1 MTTPRSRLGALGET
15 VAAAH
20 LEAQG
25 LNVVDRNF
33 RTRYGEVD
41 LIAEDSGTL
50 VFVEVKT
57 RRSLAFGAPEESVT
71 PRKRARL
78 ANVAAAY
85 LQLHGLEQQNWRIDV
100 VGVALQRTGPAT
112 INHVRAVEVAEP
124 G

>member
-25 LNVVDRNF
+25 LKVVDCNF

-78 ANVAAAY
+78 AKVAAAY
-85 LQLHGLEQQNWRIDV
+85 LQLHGLEQQDWRIDV

>member
-1 MTTPRSRLGALGET
+1 MPSTRTKLGTQGEA

-25 LNVVDRNF
+25 MSIVGRNF

-41 LIAEDSGTL
+41 LIAQDGDSL

-57 RRSLAFGAPEESVT
+57 RRSGAYGTPEESVT
-71 PRKRARL
+71 PRKRERL
-78 ANVAAAY
+78 AKTAQRY
-85 LQLHGLEQQNWRIDV
+85 LQEQGREQSAWRLDLIAITLRADAPADINDV
-100 VGVALQRTGPAT
+100 RGIEG
-112 INHVRAVEVAEP
+112 

>member
-25 LNVVDRNF
+25 LKVVDCNF

-41 LIAEDSGTL
+41 IIAEDAGTL

-57 RRSLAFGAPEESVT
+57 RRSLAFGTPEEAVT

-78 ANVAAAY
+78 AKVASAY
-85 LQLHGLEQQNWRIDV
+85 LQLHGLEQRNWRIDV

>member
-1 MTTPRSRLGALGET
+1 MGET

-25 LNVVDRNF
+25 LNVVDWNF

-41 LIAEDSGTL
+41 LIAEDAGTL

-78 ANVAAAY
+78 AKVAAVY
-85 LQLHGLEQQNWRIDV
+85 LRLHGLEQQDWRIDV
-100 VGVALQRTGPAT
+100 VGVALQRNGPAT
-112 INHVRAVEVAEP
+112 INHIRAVEAAEP

>member
-25 LNVVDRNF
+25 LKIVGSNF

-78 ANVAAAY
+78 AKVAAAY
-85 LQLHGLEQQNWRIDV
+85 LQLHGLEQQDWRIDV

>member
-25 LNVVDRNF
+25 LKVVDCNF

-78 ANVAAAY
+78 AKVAAAY

>member
-25 LNVVDRNF
+25 LNVVDCNF

-78 ANVAAAY
+78 AKVAAAY
-85 LQLHGLEQQNWRIDV
+85 LQLHGLEQRDWRIDV

-124 G
+124 D

>member
-25 LNVVDRNF
+25 LNVVDCNF

-41 LIAEDSGTL
+41 IIAEDAGTL

-57 RRSLAFGAPEESVT
+57 RRSLAFGTPEESVT

-78 ANVAAAY
+78 AKVAAAY
-85 LQLHGLEQQNWRIDV
+85 LQLHGLEQRNWRIDV

>member
-25 LNVVDRNF
+25 LKVVDRNF

-78 ANVAAAY
+78 AKVAAAY

>member
-78 ANVAAAY
+78 AKVAAAY
-85 LQLHGLEQQNWRIDV
+85 LQLHGLEQRNWRIDV

>member
-25 LNVVDRNF
+25 LRVVDCNF

-41 LIAEDSGTL
+41 IIAEDAGTL

-57 RRSLAFGAPEESVT
+57 RRSLAFGTPEESVT

-78 ANVAAAY
+78 AKVAAAY
-85 LQLHGLEQQNWRIDV
+85 LQLHGLEQRNWRIDV

-112 INHVRAVEVAEP
+112 INHVRAVEVVDP

>member
-25 LNVVDRNF
+25 LKVVDCNF

-78 ANVAAAY
+78 AKVAAAY
-85 LQLHGLEQQNWRIDV
+85 LQLHGIEQRDWRIDV

>member
-25 LNVVDRNF
+25 LKVVDCNF

-78 ANVAAAY
+78 AKVAAAY
-85 LQLHGLEQQNWRIDV
+85 LQLHGLEQRNWRIDV

-112 INHVRAVEVAEP
+112 INHIRAVEVAEP